1 MAQFRMIAIRVF
13 AVALWLSTIGLSIAD
28 IYFTRELFFALFAR
42 VSTEGRL
49 AAVGGSVLIVL
60 AAIAALGFIVVST
73 EYHRKH
79 FCKHESWDVLAWSLV
94 VLLAIPF
101 IATFIV

>member
-1 MAQFRMIAIRVF
+1 MAKFRMIAIRVF

-49 AAVGGSVLIVL
+49 AAVGGSILIVL

-73 EYHRKH
+73 EYHRKR

-101 IATFIV
+101 ITTYIV

>member
-1 MAQFRMIAIRVF
+1 MAQFKMIAIRVS
-13 AVALWLSTIGLSIAD
+13 ALVLWLMTIGLSIAD
-28 IYFTRELFFALFAR
+28 IYFTRELFFALYAR
-42 VSTEGRL
+42 ASTEGRT
-49 AAVGGSVLIVL
+49 AAAGGNILVVL

-79 FCKHESWDVLAWSLV
+79 FLKHESWDALAWSLV

-101 IATFIV
+101 IATYIV

>member
-1 MAQFRMIAIRVF
+1 MTQFRGIAVRVF
-13 AVALWLSTIGLSIAD
+13 AVLLWLATIGLSITD
-28 IYFTRELFFALFAR
+28 IYFTRELFFALYAR
-42 VSTEGRL
+42 VSTEGRF
-49 AAVGGSVLIVL
+49 AAAGGSVLIVL

-73 EYHRKH
+73 EYHRKR

>member
-73 EYHRKH
+73 EYHRKR

-101 IATFIV
+101 IATYIV

>member
-1 MAQFRMIAIRVF
+1 MTQFRMIAIRVF
-13 AVALWLSTIGLSIAD
+13 ALVLWLLTIGLSIAD
-28 IYFTRELFFALFAR
+28 IYFTRELFFALYAR

-49 AAVGGSVLIVL
+49 AAAGGSVLVVL

-73 EYHRKH
+73 EYHRKR

>member
-1 MAQFRMIAIRVF
+1 
-13 AVALWLSTIGLSIAD
+13 
-28 IYFTRELFFALFAR
+28 
-42 VSTEGRL
+42 
-49 AAVGGSVLIVL
+49 VL

-73 EYHRKH
+73 EYHRKR

>member
-1 MAQFRMIAIRVF
+1 MTQFRTIAVRVF
-13 AVALWLSTIGLSIAD
+13 AVVLWLLTIGLSIAD
-28 IYFTRELFFALFAR
+28 IYFTRELFFALYAR

-49 AAVGGSVLIVL
+49 AAAGGSVLIVL

-73 EYHRKH
+73 EYHRKR

-101 IATFIV
+101 IATYIV